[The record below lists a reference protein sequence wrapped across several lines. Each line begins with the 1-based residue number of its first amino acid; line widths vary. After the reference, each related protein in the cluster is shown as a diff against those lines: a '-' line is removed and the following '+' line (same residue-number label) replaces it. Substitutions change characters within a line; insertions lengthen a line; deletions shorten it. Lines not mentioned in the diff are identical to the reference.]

1 MQASPRVKQAKTL
14 SVLLMAVLTCVGTAP
29 GGARGEE
36 QPRRPIAAAL
46 FAEPASYAGVRIQI
60 YGLVISSD
68 LKSRSFELQD
78 VSQMPLT
85 VDGRSLPP
93 IKTGDQVEIEGVLQV
108 AGKSIVLKGER
119 IQNVRV
125 TGGGGCC

>member
-1 MQASPRVKQAKTL
+1 M
-14 SVLLMAVLTCVGTAP
+14 P
-29 GGARGEE
+29 GRLIIAGLVCGAALGHARCEE
-36 QPRRPIAAAL
+36 PPKRPIAAAL
-46 FAEPASYAGVRIQI
+46 FAAPASFTGVRIQI

-93 IKTGDQVEIEGVLQV
+93 IKTGDQVEIEGVLLV
-108 AGKSIVLKGER
+108 AGRSIILKGER
-119 IQNVRV
+119 IQKVKV